1 VGTANAL
8 DYAERYG
15 ARFVLASTSEVYGD
29 PLQHPQ
35 REDYW
40 GNVNPVGPRSVYDEG
55 KRYAEALTFAYGRAR
70 SADIAVARL
79 FNTYGPRMRRAD
91 GRIVPTFCEQA
102 LADKPITVHGSG
114 RQTRSLCYVDDTVDA
129 LLALARAECQGPI
142 NIGNPDELTVLAIA
156 ELIREL
162 AGSESPICRVPG
174 VDDDPQRR
182 CPDITE
188 AGRRLGWKPQVDCRN
203 GLARTIEWFVQQ
215 GLSESD

>member
-1 VGTANAL
+1 
-8 DYAERYG
+8 
-15 ARFVLASTSEVYGD
+15 
-29 PLQHPQ
+29 
-35 REDYW
+35 
-40 GNVNPVGPRSVYDEG
+40 
-55 KRYAEALTFAYGRAR
+55 
-70 SADIAVARL
+70 
-79 FNTYGPRMRRAD
+79 MRRAD